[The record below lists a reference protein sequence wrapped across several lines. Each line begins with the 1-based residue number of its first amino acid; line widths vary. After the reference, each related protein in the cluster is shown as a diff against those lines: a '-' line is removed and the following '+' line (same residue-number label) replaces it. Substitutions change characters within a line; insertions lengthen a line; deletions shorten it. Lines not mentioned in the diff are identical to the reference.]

1 MITWGEQVMS
11 TNDDLVLS
19 QQIENLLVA
28 SNPRGMQTIQSVL
41 QPGYCLRTAQ
51 MMAQLSGTVLIAT
64 GFPVKGTFET
74 DGPVGAAALYRVL
87 LTLGG
92 NPVLVCGEPL
102 ASAIQSDYRVHRV
115 STGLSGESEAEI
127 RLHILNQA
135 QQILSTYEPELIITI
150 ELPGRA
156 KDGSYYNMRGINI
169 SDQVM
174 SFDDVLLL
182 ANCPSI
188 CIGDGGNEV
197 GMGNIADS
205 LSCLDII
212 PCVTKCDELIIADVS
227 NWAAHGIIAMLSKLM
242 KKDFLGEWDNHR
254 CLEYFVQH
262 GSVDGVTGEKTMTE
276 DGLPCEVTDSVIA
289 QLRHLSGFC

>member
-1 MITWGEQVMS
+1 MT

-28 SNPRGMQTIQSVL
+28 SNLRGMQTIQSAL

-51 MMAQLSGTVLIAT
+51 MMAQPSGTVLIAT

-74 DGPVGAAALYRVL
+74 DGPVGAVALYRAL
-87 LTLGG
+87 SKLGA

-102 ASAIQSDYRVHRV
+102 ASAIQDDYQVHCMP
-115 STGLSGESEAEI
+115 TGFSGENEAGVQGQVQ
-127 RLHILNQA
+127 NQA

-156 KDGSYYNMRGINI
+156 EDGFYYNMRGMNI

-174 SFDDVLLL
+174 GFDDVLLL

-197 GMGNIADS
+197 GMGNIIDS

-212 PCVTKCDELIIADVS
+212 PCVTKCDELVIADVS
-227 NWAAHGIIAMLSKLM
+227 NWAVHGVIAMLSKLID
-242 KKDFLGEWDNHR
+242 KDFLGEWDNHR
-254 CLEYFVQH
+254 CLEYFSQH
-262 GSVDGVTGEKTMTE
+262 GSVDGVTGEKTLTE
-276 DGLPCEVTDSVIA
+276 DGLSCEVTDSMIA
-289 QLRHLSGFC
+289 QLRHLSGFS

>member
-1 MITWGEQVMS
+1 MS

-28 SNPRGMQTIQSVL
+28 SNPRGMQTIQPAL
-41 QPGYCLRTAQ
+41 QPGYCLRAAQ
-51 MMAQLSGTVLIAT
+51 VMAHLSGTVLIAT
-64 GFPVKGTFET
+64 GFPVKDTYET
-74 DGPVGAAALYRVL
+74 DGPVGAVALYRVL
-87 LTLGG
+87 STLSA
-92 NPVLVCGEPL
+92 NPILVCGEPL
-102 ASAIQSDYRVHRV
+102 ASSIHDDYRVHCMP
-115 STGLSGESEAEI
+115 TGCWGKTESES
-127 RLHILNQA
+127 RLHVQGEA
-135 QQILSTYEPELIITI
+135 QKILSTYEPELIITI

-156 KDGSYYNMRGINI
+156 EDGSYYNMRGMNI

-174 SFDDVLLL
+174 SFDDVLLM

-197 GMGNIADS
+197 GMGNIANS

-212 PCVTKCDELIIADVS
+212 PCVTNCDELVIADVS
-227 NWAAHGIIAMLSKLM
+227 NWAAHGIIAMLSNLID
-242 KKDFLGEWDNHR
+242 KDFLSEWDNYR
-254 CLEYFVQH
+254 CLEYFAEH
-262 GSVDGVTGEKTMTE
+262 GSVDGVTGEKTLTE